1 MFMRENTHTDDRTDD
16 PVHIRS
22 SRPKWESNPN
32 LKGKLDLRKVQ
43 IESFGKCRN
52 NLKYSV
58 KMRWKPNSKQQII
71 LIFAI
76 FKHVPWLSSNRVVL
90 V

>member
-1 MFMRENTHTDDRTDD
+1 MFMRENTHTEDRTDD

-52 NLKYSV
+52 QLSG
-58 KMRWKPNSKQQII
+58 PNFTKLLRATIC
-71 LIFAI
+71 LA
-76 FKHVPWLSSNRVVL
+76 
-90 V
+90 